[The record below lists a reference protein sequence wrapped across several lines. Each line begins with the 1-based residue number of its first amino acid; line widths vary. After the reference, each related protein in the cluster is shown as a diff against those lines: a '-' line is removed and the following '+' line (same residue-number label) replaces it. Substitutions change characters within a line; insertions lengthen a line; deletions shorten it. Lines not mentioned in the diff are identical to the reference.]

1 MKILFVITGLGMG
14 GAEHVVANLADGLVN
29 RGHEVKVAYLTGE
42 ALVLPN
48 NKSIEVVAIGMK
60 GKADF
65 VSAYFKLRKL
75 VKDFAPDVV
84 HSHMVHANLMSRL
97 LRLKI
102 KIPKLVCTAHST
114 NEGGRLRMLS
124 YRITDKL
131 ADVSTNV
138 SQKAVDEFITKGAVK
153 QGRMLAIPN
162 GIDVN
167 TFFYSSNTRDAI
179 RNELNITD
187 KKIILAVGRLDIQK
201 DYPNLLQAIYL
212 LSQQRDD
219 FKVFIVGDGPLK
231 SKLSLLVKTLK
242 IDSFVEFLGIRRDVP
257 ALMSATDLFV
267 LSSVWEGFGLVVAE
281 AMACERVVVATD
293 CGGVSEVVGSNGFLL
308 EPQNSP
314 LLADSLNNA
323 LNLNELEQSEIGVA
337 ARQRVVDFYSLD
349 ANIDAYLELYSS

>member
-1 MKILFVITGLGMG
+1 MKVLFVITGLGMG
-14 GAEHVVANLADGLVN
+14 GAQHVVANLADELVKL
-29 RGHEVKVAYLTGE
+29 GHEAKIAYLTGE
-42 ALVLPN
+42 GVVLPKS
-48 NKSIEVVAIGMK
+48 KSIEVVAIGMQ
-60 GKADF
+60 GKIGF
-65 VSAYFKLRKL
+65 LSAYFKLRKL
-75 VKDFAPDVV
+75 VQEFSPDVV
-84 HSHMVHANLMSRL
+84 HSHMVHANLTSRL
-97 LRLKI
+97 LRLTV
-102 KIPKLVCTAHST
+102 KIPKLVCTAHNN
-114 NEGGRLRMLS
+114 NEGGRHRMLA

-131 ADVSTNV
+131 ADISTNV
-138 SQKAVDEFITKGAVK
+138 SQDAVNNFIAKGAVK

-187 KKIILAVGRLDIQK
+187 KKIILAIGSLDVQK

-212 LSQQRDD
+212 LAQQRDD

-231 SKLSLLVKTLK
+231 SELSLLVKTLK

-257 ALMSATDLFV
+257 ALMSAADLFV
-267 LSSVWEGFGLVVAE
+267 LSSAWEGFGLVVAE

-337 ARQRVVDFYSLD
+337 ARQRVVDYYSLD
-349 ANIDAYLELYSS
+349 TNVDAYLELYSL